1 MPRIARIKSSDLTYH
16 VHCRGNNKMT
26 VFQDEVDYRS
36 YMEIV
41 NGYQNKFTF
50 YMYHFALMP
59 NHVHLLFKSESDIS
73 CLMHGINLSYA
84 QYYKRKYNHTGHFW
98 QDRFKSH
105 IVQDDTYLMTVAR
118 YIERNPLR
126 AGLTNELRQYKFSSY
141 NFYAYGRDCGLRL
154 TPNPLYIALSRHV
167 TERQIRYR
175 NFIGADLQSQIAPRD
190 TSAVLPL
197 INAQFI
203 GTPEFARQ
211 LITSKFRERIKPKRG
226 RPAKNQQKLIPNLL

>member
-1 MPRIARIKSSDLTYH
+1 
-16 VHCRGNNKMT
+16 MT
-26 VFQDEVDYRS
+26 VFHDEVDYHA

-41 NGYQNKFTF
+41 DGYHNKFTF
-50 YMYHFALMP
+50 YMYHFVLMP
-59 NHVHLLFKSESDIS
+59 NHVHLLFRSESDIS

-126 AGLTNELRQYKFSSY
+126 ARLTNDLRCYKFSSY
-141 NFYAYGRDCGLRL
+141 NFYAYGQDCGMCL
-154 TPNPLYIALSRHV
+154 TLNPLYLALSRHV

-175 NFIGADLQSQIAPRD
+175 HFIGADLNEGSYEDNTGSQRQIAPWDIPAALPIID
-190 TSAVLPL
+190 T
-197 INAQFI
+197 QFI
-203 GTPEFARQ
+203 STPEFARQ
-211 LITSKFRERIKPKRG
+211 LITAKFKERIKPKRG
-226 RPAKNQQKLIPNLL
+226 RPSKNQQKLIPNLL